1 MRTKQII
8 FGLNNTQKFRAIVN
22 GVGFIMNVK
31 DLESK
36 FVFTSQRVAVWMA
49 LETCARENITGFGRS
64 YTSYDD
70 KMNPITVDVQVD
82 LI

>member
-1 MRTKQII
+1 MRTKQLIW
-8 FGLNNTQKFRAIVN
+8 GLNNTQKFRAIVN
-22 GVGFIMNVK
+22 GVGFIMKVK

-49 LETCARENITGFGRS
+49 LETCAREKIKGFAT
-64 YTSYDD
+64 TSTQYDG
-70 KMNPITVDVQVD
+70 KMNRIQVEVQVD

>member
-8 FGLNNTQKFRAIVN
+8 WGLNNTQKFRAIVN
-22 GVGFIMNVK
+22 GVGFIMDVK
-31 DLESK
+31 DLQNK

-49 LETCARENITGFGRS
+49 LEACARENITGFGKT

-70 KMNPITVDVQVD
+70 KMNVTKVDVQVN

>member
-1 MRTKQII
+1 MRTKQLIW
-8 FGLNNTQKFRAIVN
+8 GLNNTQKFRAIVN

-49 LETCARENITGFGRS
+49 LETCARENITGFS
-64 YTSYDD
+64 KTYTNYDN
-70 KMNPITVDVQVD
+70 KMNLTKVDVQVD

>member
-1 MRTKQII
+1 MRTKQLIW
-8 FGLNNTQKFRAIVN
+8 GLNNTQKFRAIVN

-31 DLESK
+31 DIENK

-49 LETCARENITGFGRS
+49 LETCARENVIGFGKT

>member
-8 FGLNNTQKFRAIVN
+8 WGLNNTQKFRAIVN

-49 LETCARENITGFGRS
+49 LETCARENITGIS
-64 YTSYDD
+64 KTYTNYDN
-70 KMNPITVDVQVD
+70 KMNLTKVDVQVD